1 MKRKVLAVLLGA
13 LFALSLAGVA
23 ACGESEAGKSA
34 YEIAVEHG
42 FEGTEAEWLE
52 SLKGKD
58 GADGA
63 PGKDGE
69 DGADGLSVTEALIN
83 SKGELMIVFSNGKTV
98 NLGVVTGTD
107 GTQGEKGDPGPGRGR
122 RTLRL

>member
-63 PGKDGE
+63 PG
-69 DGADGLSVTEALIN
+69 ADRLSVTEA
-83 SKGELMIVFSNGKTV
+83 MTFFSMSPVDFRQTS
-98 NLGVVTGTD
+98 
-107 GTQGEKGDPGPGRGR
+107 R
-122 RTLRL
+122 LRLS

>member
-63 PGKDGE
+63 PGKDG
-69 DGADGLSVTEALIN
+69 
-83 SKGELMIVFSNGKTV
+83 
-98 NLGVVTGTD
+98 
-107 GTQGEKGDPGPGRGR
+107 
-122 RTLRL
+122 